1 MCSPSGRLFVL
12 DSMCL
17 ENYQLSDK
25 CRQLKN
31 ASKIHSMWLW
41 NNSINVKL
49 NEKNQ
54 PTKIHHIID
63 IEKLLGVDILDE
75 FINNTSF

>member
-1 MCSPSGRLFVL
+1 
-12 DSMCL
+12 MCL
-17 ENYQLSDK
+17 ENHQLSDK

-31 ASKIHSMWLW
+31 AGKIHSMWLW

-49 NEKNQ
+49 NEKSQ
-54 PTKIHHIID
+54 PTKIHHVID

>member
-1 MCSPSGRLFVL
+1 
-12 DSMCL
+12 
-17 ENYQLSDK
+17 
-25 CRQLKN
+25 
-31 ASKIHSMWLW
+31 MWLW

-49 NEKNQ
+49 NEKSQ
-54 PTKIHHIID
+54 PMKIHHVID